1 MQMLLILFIMPPGLI
16 ASFSIS
22 VISGGNGLM
31 KYVYYLVLIGYNMIA
46 CVIMA
51 ILSKGI
57 FEELEMD

>member
-1 MQMLLILFIMPPGLI
+1 MPPGLI